1 MPGKNFDAGRI
12 FAGAYEGR
20 LSGKTDRSETCG
32 RIKIEKAQ
40 GRIFVHKTMCVR
52 MCLDA
57 FFDLCNVKPK
67 ISALENFVKDWID
80 RIISE
85 QNEKTDNRKEQFSKG
100 ENS

>member
-1 MPGKNFDAGRI
+1 
-12 FAGAYEGR
+12 
-20 LSGKTDRSETCG
+20 
-32 RIKIEKAQ
+32 
-40 GRIFVHKTMCVR
+40 

-85 QNEKTDNRKEQFSKG
+85 QIEKTDNRKEQFSKG